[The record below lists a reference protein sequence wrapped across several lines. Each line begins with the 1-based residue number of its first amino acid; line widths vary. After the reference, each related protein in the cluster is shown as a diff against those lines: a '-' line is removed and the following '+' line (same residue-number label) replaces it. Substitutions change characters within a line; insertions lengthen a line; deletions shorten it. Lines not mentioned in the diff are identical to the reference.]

1 MAINI
6 SIYSNGNSTSK
17 TVTVDFMSDVL
28 ASSNDASFTSTQ
40 RHFFKFNTSAKDD
53 TSVAYQVRI
62 VEAPS
67 ALALNGVRWASWD
80 AANAAG
86 VAVTNPYPDIK
97 TMVFDYVYDWV
108 NGRTANQNGSG
119 CTARPQMKFS

>member
-17 TVTVDFMSDVL
+17 AVSVDFVSDVL

-40 RHFFKFNTSAKDD
+40 RHFFKFNTTAKDD
-53 TSVAYQVRI
+53 NNVAYQVRI
-62 VEAPS
+62 TESPS
-67 ALALNGVRWASWD
+67 DLALDRTRWASWD

-86 VAVTNPYPDIK
+86 VAVTDPYPDIK

-108 NGRTANQNGSG
+108 NGRTTNQNGSG